1 MRASSWTEST
11 TTSLSRLSPRRS
23 SATALDPDARQQLRH
38 RNRGPP
44 SGGGPAQR
52 RACAPRG
59 GEGPRFARFVMAAL
73 SSVPWVGGLISATAS
88 LYSEKD
94 QSKVNVLP
102 ITENAKRPWRALV
115 CRCHGPAFP
124 RNRPKRLRK
133 SSRCWDTPSGCHGPA
148 SAAGSDVF
156 SLGR

>member
-1 MRASSWTEST
+1 
-11 TTSLSRLSPRRS
+11 
-23 SATALDPDARQQLRH
+23 
-38 RNRGPP
+38 
-44 SGGGPAQR
+44 
-52 RACAPRG
+52 
-59 GEGPRFARFVMAAL
+59 MAAL

-156 SLGR
+156 SLGRLSLRWSRLGHDGAMSRAGLGADSPEITRESAWILGQPSRAGLAGLAVTAAR